1 MRTTAFLFGGAA
13 LLFLL
18 LACVG
23 LRSFHVYLRRSADP
37 EVRASRLR
45 THRFA
50 RWTFAVLAAVS
61 AWQCADSF
69 RLAATWE
76 TDGRGA
82 VVRYVG
88 GVDAAT
94 GTSGDRAGA
103 GGPPEDR
110 VLYRAGR

>member
-23 LRSFHVYLRRSADP
+23 LQRFDVYLRRSADP

-88 GVDAAT
+88 GADGADAAARPA
-94 GTSGDRAGA
+94 GD
-103 GGPPEDR
+103 GGPP
-110 VLYRAGR
+110 

>member
-1 MRTTAFLFGGAA
+1 MRTLAFLFGGAA

-23 LRSFHVYLRRSADP
+23 LQRFDVYLRRATDP

-61 AWQCADSF
+61 AWQCVDSF
-69 RLAATWE
+69 RLAAEWE

-82 VVRYVG
+82 VVRHVDG
-88 GVDAAT
+88 ADAAARPA
-94 GTSGDRAGA
+94 GD
-103 GGPPEDR
+103 GGPS
-110 VLYRAGR
+110 